1 MIALILFL
9 SFILLMLLGVPV
21 AISIAVSSISVLI
34 IGNIPLV
41 IVPQRIF
48 AGLDSFPLIAVPFFI
63 LSGDLMAEGKISKL
77 IVEFAETLFG
87 FLRGGLWVISVI
99 ASAFFAAISGSGA
112 ATTAAIGT
120 PLIPELT
127 KRKYDPEFSAALIA
141 SAGGIGVVIP
151 PSVPMVLYALITNT
165 SVTRLFLNGFIPGIL
180 MAGALIS
187 LALIKAKREN
197 YPKGAKCSLKKIW
210 RTFKKSIW
218 GLMTPLII
226 LGGIFSG
233 YFTPSEAAVIAVDW
247 ALFVSLF
254 IYKDKKPKDIVKI
267 FIKSAI
273 TSSLIMFLIG
283 TARVFSW
290 VLANWNIP
298 AMITTAVLSI
308 SQNKYIILLL
318 IDIILLIAGVFMETA
333 SIIIILTPILFSLVT
348 KLGIS
353 PIHFGIIMTI
363 ALAIGMATP
372 PVAINLYVVSSITGY
387 PIERIAKAAVPL
399 LLALICVLL
408 IVTYLPLFI
417 PTIIF

>member
-120 PLIPELT
+120 PLIPELA

-165 SVTRLFLNGFIPGIL
+165 SITRLFLNGFIPGIL

-298 AMITTAVLSI
+298 SMITTAVLSI

-348 KLGIS
+348 NLGIN

>member
-77 IVEFAETLFG
+77 IVEFAETIFG

-165 SVTRLFLNGFIPGIL
+165 SITRLFLNGFIPGIL

-197 YPKGAKCSLKKIW
+197 YSKGAKCSLKEIW

>member
-9 SFILLMLLGVPV
+9 SFILLMLLGIPV
-21 AISIAVSSISVLI
+21 AISIGLSSILILI
-34 IGNIPLV
+34 IGRIPLV

-63 LSGDLMAEGKISKL
+63 LAGDLMAEGKISKL
-77 IVEFAETLFG
+77 IVEFAEALFG
-87 FLRGGLWVISVI
+87 FLKGGLWIISVM

-120 PLIPELT
+120 PLIPELK

-151 PSVPMVLYALITNT
+151 PSVPMVLYALITNV
-165 SVTRLFLNGFIPGIL
+165 SVKRLFLNGFIPGIL
-180 MAGALIS
+180 MAAALIAV
-187 LALIKAKREN
+187 ALIKAKKEN
-197 YPKGAKCSLKKIW
+197 YPRGVKFSLKNIW
-210 RTFKKSIW
+210 KTFKESIW
-218 GLMTPLII
+218 GLITPVII

-247 ALFVSLF
+247 ALFVSLV
-254 IYKDKKPKDIVKI
+254 IYKDKKLKDIVKI

-283 TARVFSW
+283 TARAFSW
-290 VLANWNIP
+290 VLANWSIP
-298 AMITTAVLSI
+298 TMITTGVLSI
-308 SQNKYIILLL
+308 SQDKYIILLL
-318 IDIILLIAGVFMETA
+318 INIILLVAGVFMETA

-348 KLGIS
+348 KIGIS
-353 PIHFGIIMTI
+353 PIHFGIVMTI

-372 PVAINLYVVSSITGY
+372 PVAINLYVASSITGY
-387 PIERIAKAAVPL
+387 PIERIAKAAIPL
-399 LLALICVLL
+399 LLVLIGVLL
-408 IVTYLPLFI
+408 IVTYLPLFV
-417 PTIIF
+417 PVIF